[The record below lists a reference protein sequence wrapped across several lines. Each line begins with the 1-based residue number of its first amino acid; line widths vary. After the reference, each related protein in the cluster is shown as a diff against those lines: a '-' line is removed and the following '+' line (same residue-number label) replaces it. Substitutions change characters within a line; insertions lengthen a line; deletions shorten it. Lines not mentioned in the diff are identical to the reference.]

1 MARYMIITVASFA
14 SISRIKTLCLI
25 IVALFLSS
33 FFAAVEIQAQSNTLL
48 PKVRPQQDETVKAAT
63 SGRNESVD
71 AQLVATQERLVNARA
86 KSAGFY
92 SENQSRDE
100 GPVGATKDEAEEY
113 QSLLERLV
121 QLYEMQVRTLD
132 QIKMLSSA
140 AAEYQQQAAAWP
152 GFAEPPPYPVSLG
165 DGLWREVRNK
175 DRETQS
181 VRMALLTFEREL
193 ADAKAFLKPTSQAV
207 QQSAEQLTQVKS
219 SEDAARPR
227 WLLELNQLKARV
239 AEVEV
244 ARREADRRMIS
255 LRIAAKEAERTFL
268 VKKLETADVNIHFT
282 RQDLDAQIERLTQE
296 RTALLQAIKQ
306 AESDDQTVYK
316 EHSLAQEQL
325 DRLRRQALLSP
336 DKASGLTEEIKRLK
350 QSVGL
355 LAARTETTAMRR
367 RTLQEMRELVDR
379 AQTIWNERF
388 ALFQSPGAN
397 ALTTTFGHLRA
408 YQERNEAV
416 RNVIFSMQYSI
427 VQKLTVE
434 QARQKDPALDAAEL
448 EQSRKLAEVYRQ
460 QNEAWMPL
468 QARLSQFDNL
478 LDRTREEAERSQRR
492 LSLTERLSNLAA
504 RVSASAGQLAD
515 FEIYSVTDT
524 ITVEGQDI
532 TGTRRVTLG
541 EMLLFLAIITVGFWL
556 TAHVVQF
563 GRRMVKRLFRWS
575 EDSAALFARLA
586 QILLVIA
593 VVVAALTKMKIP
605 LTVFAFLGGA
615 MALAIGFGAQNL
627 LNNFVSGLI
636 LLIERPVKTGDIVDV
651 EGVTG
656 RITQIGARC
665 CQIKRMDGIEMLVP
679 NSAMIEKTV
688 TNWTLSDKKRR
699 ASVTIG
705 LAYGSP
711 VEQTQKLIEVV
722 VREQPDVLAYP
733 APLVLF
739 EDFGESAL
747 MFTVYYWLDLAQVT
761 DRLVVASE
769 IRVSLNR
776 RLTEAGVII
785 AYPQRDVHLHTMRPL
800 EVVIA
805 NALTSNIDGVSNDKH
820 TP

>member
-1 MARYMIITVASFA
+1 MET
-14 SISRIKTLCLI
+14 LI
-25 IVALFLSS
+25 IIALFLSS
-33 FFAAVEIQAQSNTLL
+33 FFAAVEVQAQSNTLL
-48 PKVRPQQDETVKAAT
+48 PKVRAQQDETVKAAT

-71 AQLVATQERLVNARA
+71 AQLVATQERLVIARA

-100 GPVGATKDEAEEY
+100 GPVGSTKDEAEEY
-113 QSLLERLV
+113 QSLLERLIRI
-121 QLYEMQVRTLD
+121 YEMQVRTLN

-140 AAEYQQQAAAWP
+140 AGEFQQQAAAWN
-152 GFAEPPPYPVSLG
+152 GFAEPPPYPVALG
-165 DGLWREVRNK
+165 DDLWREVRNK
-175 DRETQS
+175 DQEIQT
-181 VRMALLTFEREL
+181 VRMALLAFESEL
-193 ADAKAFLKPTSQAV
+193 ADAKEFLKPASQAV
-207 QQSAEQLTQVKS
+207 QQSAEQLAQVKS
-219 SEDAARPR
+219 GEDAARPR
-227 WLLELNQLKARV
+227 WLLELNQLRAHV

-244 ARREADRRMIS
+244 ARREADRRTIS
-255 LRIAAKEAERTFL
+255 LRIGAKEAERVFL
-268 VKKLETADVNIHFT
+268 AKKLNSADVNIHFT
-282 RQDLDAQIERLTQE
+282 KQDLDAQLERLNQE
-296 RTALLQAIKQ
+296 RAALLQAIKQ
-306 AESDDQTVYK
+306 AESDDQAIYK
-316 EHSLAQEQL
+316 EHSLAQERL
-325 DRLRRQALLSP
+325 DRLRQQAMLSP
-336 DKASGLTEEIKRLK
+336 DKAAGLAEEIKHLE
-350 QSVGL
+350 QEANL
-355 LAARTETTAMRR
+355 LAVRTETTTIRR
-367 RTLQEMRELVDR
+367 RTLQEIREIVDR
-379 AQTIWNERF
+379 AQTVWNERF
-388 ALFQSPGAN
+388 ALFQSPAPGAN
-397 ALTTTFGHLRA
+397 ALNTTLDHLQA
-408 YQERNEAV
+408 YREWSENV
-416 RNVIFSMQYSI
+416 RNVTFSVQAAI
-427 VQKLTVE
+427 VEKLTAE
-434 QARQKDPALDAAEL
+434 QARQKDLALDAAER

-468 QARLSQFDNL
+468 QARLSQFGSL
-478 LDRTREEAERSQRR
+478 LDRTQEEAERGKQR
-492 LSLTERLSNLAA
+492 LSLTERLRILAA

-524 ITVEGQDI
+524 ITIEGQDI

-541 EMLLFLAIITVGFWL
+541 EMLLFLAIIAVGFWL

-575 EDSAALFARLA
+575 EDSAALFARLT

-705 LAYGSP
+705 IAYDSP
-711 VEQTQKLIEVV
+711 VEQTQKLIEAV

-805 NALTSNIDGVSNDKH
+805 NALAGDIDGVSNHKH
-820 TP
+820 IP